1 MIDDYRADYAGAG
14 SMKKRCPH
22 NDGYKPEKLP
32 QGISAN
38 RHRTSALAYADAAKK
53 LFDSEE
59 NNLRQPAY
67 FAISHA
73 VELFLKAYLLAKG
86 IEANVLAT
94 KMRHCLECLWVEAKE
109 NGLIVPGYDMPV
121 LMHHLNEYSIIFR
134 YPDIQILE
142 ALSSKD
148 LMELVAVLDRATKSA
163 IFKAYLKELGPNKP
177 YGITFFSHGGR
188 EGSEP

>member
-1 MIDDYRADYAGAG
+1 
-14 SMKKRCPH
+14 MKKRCPH
-22 NDGYKPEKLP
+22 SDDQRPEQLP

-38 RHRTSALAYADAAKK
+38 RHRNSARAYADAAGK
-53 LFDSEE
+53 LFACGEK
-59 NNLRQPAY
+59 NLRQPAY

-73 VELFLKAYLLAKG
+73 VELLLKAYLLANDF
-86 IEANVLAT
+86 EAKHLIT
-94 KMRHCLECLWVEAKE
+94 KMGHCLECLWVEAEKK
-109 NGLIVPGYDMPV
+109 GLNVPGYDMRV
-121 LMHHLNEYSIIFR
+121 LMHHLNEYSMIFR

-148 LMELVAVLDRATKSA
+148 LMELVAVLDRATKA
-163 IFKAYLKELGPNKP
+163 DIFKAYLKEIGPNKP